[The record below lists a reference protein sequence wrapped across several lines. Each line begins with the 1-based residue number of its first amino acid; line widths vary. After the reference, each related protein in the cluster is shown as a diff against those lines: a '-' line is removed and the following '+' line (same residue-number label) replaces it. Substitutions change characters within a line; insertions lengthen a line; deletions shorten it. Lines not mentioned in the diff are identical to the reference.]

1 VRFSHHAKNQLRL
14 YGGTDEEV
22 ETVVRSRS
30 GRGIDRR
37 GNPLYRGFID
47 GSLMVVVVAADD
59 PNYVITVFP
68 KERR

>member
-1 VRFSHHAKNQLRL
+1 MRL
-14 YGGTDEEV
+14 YGGTDEDI

-30 GRGIDRR
+30 GKGFDSR
-37 GNPLYRGFID
+37 GNPMYRGFIE
-47 GSLMVVVVAADD
+47 GRLTVVVIAADD